1 VGVCCTVAGRR
12 RNPAAGTA
20 IAGEAGRED
29 AEKGVNMAVSVPRPS
44 APEFQPARLAATLA
58 ARLPQT
64 PPQSGGRDDYHV
76 DATVPLALGGTRA
89 AVLLPLI
96 AAAEPVL
103 LFTRRTETLA
113 RHSGQVSFPGGR
125 VEPDDVSPMA
135 TALRETAEETGIAG
149 AHVHVVGYLPRYRTG
164 TGFDIQPVVGV
175 LQPGFIL
182 KPDPAEVAAVFEVP
196 LAFFADPAN
205 RRRASREWNGHVRSF
220 YTYTYGGHEIWGAT
234 AAMIVD
240 LVTRLGVISL

>member
-1 VGVCCTVAGRR
+1 MLHRCRKAAQPRL
-12 RNPAAGTA
+12 PARKAK
-20 IAGEAGRED
+20 ED
-29 AEKGVNMAVSVPRPS
+29 AEKGVNMTATASRPS
-44 APEFQPARLAATLA
+44 GPEFQPARLAATLT
-58 ARLPQT
+58 ARLPQV
-64 PPQSGGRDDYHV
+64 PPQSGGHDDYHIDSV
-76 DATVPLALGGTRA
+76 GHPAGHPVWGGTPA
-89 AVLLPLI
+89 AVLIPVI
-96 AAAEPVL
+96 AVADPVL

-125 VEPDDVSPMA
+125 VEPDDASPLA

-196 LAFFADPAN
+196 LAFFVDPAN
-205 RRRASREWNGHVRSF
+205 RKRASREWNGHVRSF
-220 YTYTYGGHEIWGAT
+220 YTYTYDGHEIWGAT
-234 AAMIVD
+234 AAIIVD
-240 LVTRLGVISL
+240 LVTRLNGITA